1 MWIMYRLLI
10 VDDVPIIV
18 DGLAELFLEQERYT
32 FEVYQAYSGLDALDV
47 LIKNKIDIVLS
58 DIKMPSMEGIPLLR
72 QIKRQWPECKVIFLT
87 SYNDFDYVQNA
98 ISLGAFDYI
107 LKTEEREKVVQA
119 VFRAIEKLE
128 DEFSSKMLVEKAK
141 LQMQRAIPSLQKE
154 CIQSILHGKV
164 DSKIVSEQYFAE
176 IQLPLKAEYPV
187 FLLVARIDSWRNVS
201 MKHER
206 ELLVYE
212 LQNIMAESLGDRAAF
227 YTLKYKQSQL
237 IWFIQP
243 YENTDEN
250 WEHTFYFIKGTL
262 ETVQYTCGE
271 ILHLSVSFV
280 LGKEPSEWLKIADK
294 FDQLLSLLAQE
305 VGLQSQALLVEGDQ
319 QASEV
324 ITENQY
330 KAIGFSFERKFK
342 LLNFH
347 LENGEEEQYFFILS
361 ELFGYFDHEEINYFL
376 KIEIYHA
383 ISSILMSY
391 MNRYDFMQSIADH
404 VSIEKLYST
413 NEILSWV
420 DLTDYFHR
428 LSRQIFICQ
437 NMKRDENTNVI
448 IHKIND
454 YIHANLANDIS
465 LSVLAEQVY
474 LNPSYLS
481 RLYKSIEGIGI
492 SEYIANIRNHTSKK
506 LLTET
511 NMMVQEIAKSVGYTS
526 GLTFNRFFKRY
537 NGVTPQEYRNSRL
550 VLNKGGLE

>member
-1 MWIMYRLLI
+1 MYRLLI

-32 FEVYQAYSGLDALDV
+32 FEVYQAYSGLEALDV

-87 SYNDFDYVQNA
+87 SYTDFDYVQNA

-107 LKTEEREKVVQA
+107 LKTEERDKVVQA

-128 DEFSSKMLVEKAK
+128 DEFASKILVEKAK
-141 LQMQRAIPSLQKE
+141 LHMQRAIPSLQKE
-154 CIQSILHGKV
+154 CIQSLLHGKV

-187 FLLVARIDSWRNVS
+187 FLLVARIDSWRNAS
-201 MKHER
+201 MKHDR
-206 ELLVYE
+206 ELLVYA

-262 ETVQYTCGE
+262 ETVQNTCGE
-271 ILHLSVSFV
+271 ILRLSVSFV

-347 LENGEEEQYFFILS
+347 LENGEEEQYFIILS

-376 KIEIYHA
+376 KMEIYHA

-420 DLTDYFHR
+420 DLTDYFHK

-448 IHKIND
+448 IHKINE
-454 YIHANLANDIS
+454 YILANLANDIS

-481 RLYKSIEGIGI
+481 RLYKSVEGIGI
-492 SEYIANIRNHTSKK
+492 SEYIANFRNHTSKK

-511 NMMVQEIAKSVGYTS
+511 NMMVQEIAKAVGYQS